1 MYAPPLATL
10 LTLRILDTMQ
20 GVKFS
25 SAMKYGLKLDNPKEF
40 YAEVHRPTHF
50 LEFSGLEDAGP
61 VADVENPFA

>member
-1 MYAPPLATL
+1 MSSTFA
-10 LTLRILDTMQ
+10 Q